1 MLDSLLD
8 QLARRRGI
16 GDAYYDYRGDC
27 GTSAPRRRRQF
38 LAAMGC
44 NVTDAGAVER
54 EIAALDAE
62 RWQPHAPAVTVLR
75 PGRTGVIVVA
85 PADALGEAIDWRV
98 TTAQGTNRDGR
109 ALPANW
115 PKSSGMNR
123 TAAGL
128 RDGWLPLPEDLPLGQ
143 HSLQLCMRTVVGM
156 ARCSWRPPLPRA
168 GRTRHR
174 PSLVGLAVQLYTLR
188 FAVELGH
195 RRLRRPSHRGA
206 ACAAQGAAF
215 VGLNPLHAL
224 FPSNAGHFRPYSPST
239 RHFLTFSISPCGS
252 DGVRRVRRG
261 AGAGDDAGVCP
272 RT

>member
-8 QLARRRGI
+8 QLAAVAASATPTTTI
-16 GDAYYDYRGDC
+16 AASC
-27 GTSAPRRRRQF
+27 GTQRRDEDAI

-98 TTAQGTNRDGR
+98 TTAQGTNRDVAR
-109 ALPANW
+109 LPANW

-128 RDGWLPLPEDLPLGQ
+128 RDAGCR
-143 HSLQLCMRTVVGM
+143 SRRTCRSGST
-156 ARCSWRPPLPRA
+156 RCS
-168 GRTRHR
+168 
-174 PSLVGLAVQLYTLR
+174 
-188 FAVELGH
+188 
-195 RRLRRPSHRGA
+195 
-206 ACAAQGAAF
+206 CA
-215 VGLNPLHAL
+215 
-224 FPSNAGHFRPYSPST
+224 
-239 RHFLTFSISPCGS
+239 
-252 DGVRRVRRG
+252 
-261 AGAGDDAGVCP
+261 
-272 RT
+272 